1 MDILEFSKGY
11 NSGTPW
17 ASLKK
22 CVKYIYTSN
31 GLCGIV
37 FIYYDL
43 DDLNTVEGVWDKTFH
58 QQT

>member
-43 DDLNTVEGVWDKTFH
+43 DDLNTVEGV
-58 QQT
+58 